1 MKRKTKNEIDALEL
15 RLRIIN
21 KKYYIEKLRLQKL
34 SKERQL
40 LKKRL
45 DYYEKRRALE
55 RINK

>member
-1 MKRKTKNEIDALEL
+1 MRRIKNDIAELEL

-34 SKERQL
+34 SKERQIL
-40 LKKRL
+40 QRKIN
-45 DYYEKRRALE
+45 YYEKRRALE

>member
-1 MKRKTKNEIDALEL
+1 MKTKTRNDIAELEL

-34 SKERQL
+34 SDERQ
-40 LKKRL
+40 RL
-45 DYYEKRRALE
+45 QRKINYYNKRRALE